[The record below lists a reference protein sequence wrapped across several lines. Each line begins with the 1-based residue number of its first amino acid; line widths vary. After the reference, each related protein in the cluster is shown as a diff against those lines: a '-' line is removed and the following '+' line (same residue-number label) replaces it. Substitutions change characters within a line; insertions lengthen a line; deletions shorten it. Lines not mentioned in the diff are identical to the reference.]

1 MDKKLK
7 LGIIGTG
14 FWADFQIS
22 AWKELNDVEIV
33 AVCDKDV
40 EKAKQAAKRHGI
52 PCFYT
57 DASKLFSEEPLDCV
71 DIISSIDSHY
81 SLVLAAAAKGINVI
95 CQKPMTDD
103 FFCCKTM
110 VETCQKAG
118 VKFFVHENF
127 RWQTPMRVCKNLVN
141 EGAIGKPFR
150 AKLTFCSGFPVFV
163 NQPALKELDRFI
175 IMDLGVHLLD
185 VVRYLFGEIHIIYCQ
200 TQKINQG
207 IKGED
212 VANILL
218 TAKSGLVCFIEISYA
233 SHLERESFP
242 ETLLLIEGDEGSVR
256 LDLNHSVVVAKKDRS
271 VSIRQAHPPVFAWAD
286 PAYALVHSSIVDC
299 NRSIL
304 LDLLGKKPAEN
315 TGADNLKTMELVF
328 LAYES
333 AATNKALETA
343 L

>member
-7 LGIIGTG
+7 LAVIGTG

-22 AWKELNDVEIV
+22 AWKELKEVEIV
-33 AVCDKDV
+33 AVCDKDP
-40 EKAKQAAKRHGI
+40 EKAMQAAKRHSI
-52 PCFYT
+52 PRFYT
-57 DASKLFSEEPLDCV
+57 DADKLFLEESLDCV

-81 SLVLAAAAKGINVI
+81 ALVLKAAAEGVNTI

-103 FFCCKTM
+103 FARCRTM
-110 VETCQKAG
+110 VDACRQAG

-127 RWQTPMRVCKNLVN
+127 RWQTPIRACKKLVTD
-141 EGAIGKPFR
+141 GAIGKPFR
-150 AKLTFCSGFPVFV
+150 AKLTFCSGFPVFD

-185 VVRYLFGEIHIIYCQ
+185 VCRYLFGEIDRVYCQ
-200 TQKINQG
+200 TQKINQS

-212 VANILL
+212 VANIVM
-218 TAKSGLVCFIEISYA
+218 TAKNGLVCFTEISYA

-242 ETLLLIEGDEGSVR
+242 QTLLLIEGDAGSVR
-256 LDLNHSVVVAKKDRS
+256 LDLDHHIVVTSKNKG
-271 VSIRQAHPPVFAWAD
+271 VSTLKADPPAFDWAD
-286 PAYALVHSSIVDC
+286 PAYALVHSSIVEC

-304 LDLLGKKPAEN
+304 QDLLDRQPAEN

-328 LAYES
+328 LSYES
-333 AATNKALETA
+333 AEKNEVLKTML
-343 L
+343 